1 MFHSTA
7 PAQAVPHL
15 PAAPGLRQMLTLGWS
30 TRWWTLGGGVLGVG
44 AALALMQVLTPSY
57 SAIAQLFIDP
67 QNLQLLERDLSPNTA
82 AGDAGVVLIESQAR
96 VMASDAVLR
105 AAAEQLDLVH
115 DPEFVGRGNPLR
127 VWLDS
132 ITGSELPADDMGRAV
147 LALGKAV
154 HIVRLDRTY
163 VVNVHAES
171 EDAAKAAAIANAV
184 VDAYLAQRE
193 SQRAEQA
200 TRASSAL
207 EGRLTQLLAELQVA
221 ENAVETFKAQRGIVE
236 TAGQAL
242 LDGEVA
248 QANAAKLAGDN
259 AVQALVIQLDQLRA
273 LAADPERLAAAP
285 EIAGSTDMARLRTDL
300 QTALAEAAVLQASLG
315 ARHPNLLAAQERVAT
330 ARAAIT
336 AEIDRLVVT
345 TELALDRARDQAAS
359 LAGRYDAVATQ
370 LQATDQDRIRLRQ
383 LQRESDASRA
393 VYEDALLRSRETAEQ
408 AQIDT
413 LNAQVVSRGTP
424 PVERSFPPKPLLLLT
439 LGLVAGLV
447 AGMALGLLRR
457 KVA

>member
-7 PAQAVPHL
+7 TARAVPTL
-15 PAAPGLRQMLTLGWS
+15 PAAPTLRHLLAMGWS
-30 TRWWTLGGGVLGVG
+30 TRWWALGGSVLGLG
-44 AALALMQVLTPSY
+44 AALALTQVLTPSY

-105 AAAEQLDLVH
+105 TAAEALDLVH
-115 DPEFVGRGNPLR
+115 DPEFVGRGNPLKA
-127 VWLDS
+127 WLDS
-132 ITGSELPADDMGRAV
+132 LSGADLPADDLGRAV

-171 EDAAKAAAIANAV
+171 EVAAKSAAIANAV
-184 VDAYLAQRE
+184 VDAYLALRE
-193 SQRAEQA
+193 SQRTEQA
-200 TRASSAL
+200 TRASGAL
-207 EGRLTQLLAELQVA
+207 EGRLSQLLEQLQMA
-221 ENAVETFKAQRGIVE
+221 ENAVEAFKAQRGIVE
-236 TAGQAL
+236 TAGQSL
-242 LDGEVA
+242 LDGEVS
-248 QANAAKLAGDN
+248 QANAAKVSADN
-259 AVQALVIQLDQLRA
+259 AVEALAIQLDQLRA

-315 ARHPNLLAAQERVAT
+315 ARHPSLLAAQERVAS
-330 ARAAIT
+330 ARDAIA

-345 TELALDRARDQAAS
+345 TELALDRARGQAAS
-359 LAGRYDAVATQ
+359 LTTRYDSVAAQ

-383 LQRESDASRA
+383 LQREADASRA

-413 LNAQVVSRGTP
+413 LNAQVVSRATP
-424 PVERSFPPKPLLLLT
+424 PVEASFPPRPAMLLT
-439 LGLVAGLV
+439 LGLLGGLL
-447 AGMALGLLRR
+447 AGMAIGLLR